1 MKSNPTETRA
11 SVVQLKARLSEY
23 LRRVKAGHELVI
35 TERGLPIARILPL
48 DVDQQKST
56 RHERLVRAGVIRPGR
71 NGGRVP
77 KSILET
83 PPVKISG
90 VLDAL
95 LAERDEDYT

>member
-1 MKSNPTETRA
+1 
-11 SVVQLKARLSEY
+11 
-23 LRRVKAGHELVI
+23 VKAGHELVI

-48 DVDQQKST
+48 DVDQQKAT

-71 NGGRVP
+71 SGGRVP